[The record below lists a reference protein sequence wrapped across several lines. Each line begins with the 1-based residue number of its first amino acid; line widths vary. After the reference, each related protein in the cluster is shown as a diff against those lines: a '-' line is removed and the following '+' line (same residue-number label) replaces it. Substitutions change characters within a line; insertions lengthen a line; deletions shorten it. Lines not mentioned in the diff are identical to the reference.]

1 MRTGAERFSVPA
13 VTPSTTPWTVVAENV
28 HVRQSRA
35 YWMNSTV
42 LLDSEHTILVDPGV
56 LPSELDEIAQLV
68 NQAEPEKV
76 SLFFT
81 HGHWDHVLGAPWW
94 PKARIFAHDR
104 CAGAIARDV
113 EKIRTESARIAAE
126 HGESWRTPFATPR
139 IDDASSGQRFL
150 KLDPWKLVLRDAP
163 GHSDSQLSV
172 HVPDLGLLIAADMLS
187 DIEIPILNTA
197 PAVYRAT
204 LETLRP
210 LAEGGAIETLVP
222 GHGAIALGAEAVV
235 ERVRRDLAYLAA
247 LEREAAAARRAG
259 LDVEAAQQ
267 ELAAMEYPGKDDATY
282 PMNET
287 HRKNVKI
294 AWQSSKH

>member
-1 MRTGAERFSVPA
+1 MFVA
-13 VTPSTTPWTVVAENV
+13 VSASTTSWTVVGENV

-56 LPSELDEIAQLV
+56 LPSEIDEIAKLV

-76 SLFFT
+76 SLLFT

-94 PKARIFAHDR
+94 PEARILAHDR
-104 CAGAIARDV
+104 CAAAIARDV
-113 EKIRTESARIAAE
+113 EKIRTESAKIAAE
-126 HGESWRTPFATPR
+126 HGETWRAPFVPPK

-150 KLDPWKLVLRDAP
+150 KLDPWKLVLRDAY

-172 HVPDLGLLIAADMLS
+172 HVPDLGLLVAADMLS
-187 DIEIPILNTA
+187 DIEIPILHAA

-204 LETLRP
+204 LEVLRP

-222 GHGAIALGAEAVV
+222 GHGAIAFGPDAVI
-235 ERVRRDLAYLAA
+235 ERVRRDLAYLGS
-247 LEREAAAARRAG
+247 LERETAAARRAG

-267 ELAAMEYPGKDDATY
+267 KLAAMEYAGKDDATY

-294 AWQSSKH
+294 AWQSAKH

>member
-1 MRTGAERFSVPA
+1 MSATVSAPA
-13 VTPSTTPWTVVAENV
+13 TAWTVVAENV

-35 YWMNSTV
+35 FWMNSTV

-56 LPSELDEIAQLV
+56 LPSELDEIAKLV

-76 SLFFT
+76 SLLFT

-94 PKARIFAHDR
+94 PKARVLAHDR
-104 CAGAIARDV
+104 CAAAIARDV
-113 EKIRTESARIAAE
+113 EKIRTESAKIAKE
-126 HGESWRTPFATPR
+126 HGEAWRAPFSPPR

-150 KLDPWKLVLRDAP
+150 KLDPWKIVLRDAY

-172 HVPDLGLLIAADMLS
+172 HVPELGLLVAADMLS
-187 DIEIPILNTA
+187 DIEIPILNTS

-222 GHGAIALGAEAVV
+222 GHGSIAFGPEAVV

-247 LEREAAAARRAG
+247 LEREAGSARRSG
-259 LDVEAAQQ
+259 LDSEATQQ
-267 ELAAMEYPGKDDATY
+267 RLAAMDYAGKDDATY

-287 HRKNVKI
+287 HRKNVKL
-294 AWQSSKH
+294 AWQSVKH

>member
-1 MRTGAERFSVPA
+1 MSAPA
-13 VTPSTTPWTVVAENV
+13 TAWTAVAENV

-35 YWMNSTV
+35 FWMNSTV

-68 NQAEPEKV
+68 NQAEPEKI
-76 SLFFT
+76 SLLFT

-94 PKARIFAHDR
+94 PKARILAHDR
-104 CAGAIARDV
+104 CAASIARDV
-113 EKIRTESARIAAE
+113 EKIRTESAKIAKE
-126 HGESWRTPFATPR
+126 HGESWRAPFAPPR

-150 KLDPWKLVLRDAP
+150 KLDPWKLVLRDAY

-172 HVPDLGLLIAADMLS
+172 HVPELGLLIAADMLS
-187 DIEIPILNTA
+187 DIEIPILNTT

-210 LAEGGAIETLVP
+210 LAEGGAIETLIP
-222 GHGAIALGAEAVV
+222 GHGAIAFGPDAVTA
-235 ERVRRDLAYLAA
+235 RVRADLGYLAA
-247 LEREAAAARRAG
+247 LEREAATARRAG
-259 LDVEAAQQ
+259 LDEDATQVS
-267 ELAAMEYPGKDDATY
+267 LAAMDYAGKDDATY

-294 AWQSSKH
+294 AWQAAKH

>member
-1 MRTGAERFSVPA
+1 MFAA
-13 VTPSTTPWTVVAENV
+13 VSAPTTAWTVVAENV

-76 SLFFT
+76 SLLFT

-94 PKARIFAHDR
+94 PKARILAHDR
-104 CAGAIARDV
+104 CAAAIAHDV
-113 EKIRTESARIAAE
+113 EKIRTESAKIAAA
-126 HGESWRTPFATPR
+126 HGEAWRAPFAPPQ
-139 IDDASSGQRFL
+139 IDDASSGQRYL
-150 KLDPWKLVLRDAP
+150 KLDPWKLVLRDAY

-187 DIEIPILNTA
+187 DIEIPILNTT
-197 PAVYRAT
+197 PAIYRAT

-222 GHGAIALGAEAVV
+222 GHGAIAFGPEAVV
-235 ERVRRDLAYLAA
+235 ERIHRDLAYLGA
-247 LEREAAAARRAG
+247 LDRETATARRAG
-259 LDVEAAQQ
+259 LDADATQ
-267 ELAAMEYPGKDDATY
+267 EKLAAMDYAGKDDAKY

-287 HRKNVKI
+287 HRKNVKL
-294 AWQSSKH
+294 AWQSAKH